1 MDKNH
6 KMNIYIFDKRDRNY
20 MSRTA
25 KNLKFKMLW
34 CPNQGHYWA
43 QKLETDLNL
52 APLMPDENKT
62 FGGSLFLHFRI
73 WWRHVHTLYNSI
85 ATGQLKKP

>member
-25 KNLKFKMLW
+25 KNLKFKIL
-34 CPNQGHYWA
+34 
-43 QKLETDLNL
+43 
-52 APLMPDENKT
+52 
-62 FGGSLFLHFRI
+62 
-73 WWRHVHTLYNSI
+73 
-85 ATGQLKKP
+85 